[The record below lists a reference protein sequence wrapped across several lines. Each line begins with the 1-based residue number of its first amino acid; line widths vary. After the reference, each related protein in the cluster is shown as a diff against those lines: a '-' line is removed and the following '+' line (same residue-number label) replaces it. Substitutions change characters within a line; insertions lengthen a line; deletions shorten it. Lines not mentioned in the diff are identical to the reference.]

1 MQVLWQLV
9 RGYTMSYASNPLVNW
24 LLSRSYGQGGTV
36 AVPSSAPL
44 VSTGL
49 ARRGKF
55 PAGVGD
61 VLERLVD
68 QYSSWPTP
76 ADQGISVEWC
86 FLVGGPGNGKSEA
99 LKELAEVLMIK
110 LPPKVKGA
118 PAQRVVPA
126 GWPSQAETVVPG
138 LEIAFINDASIP
150 HSFPLTNGQRG
161 SLFIDVREGIDRF
174 LKKRMPIVLFGNVNR
189 GILVEEQ
196 DALRGTI
203 HTTMADEIAEQ
214 IILWLAN
221 PPFQTNEA
229 QGHSEIQTL
238 VPLDPLKPYY
248 AQFMVRLVNR
258 GADHNIVVHVVFLDV
273 LSLLEPT
280 PGIQGK
286 AVNFSSNP
294 PEVEPY
300 DTIGGFSSDAVSRE
314 KTIAGELLSSLLSAG
329 DWEQGGCIDRQG
341 GTLCDAYNRCPFA
354 QNTKWLRNQ
363 QLQRRFLDTLR
374 AAEVA
379 SARRFTYRDLLGH
392 ISLSIL
398 GQPEPEWLKGSE
410 PCHWIAGK
418 VRDLDNVNTKGDTIV
433 DLVSHRIYMNLFPT
447 PDKTAWKRARARSQR
462 RDTIYGAAM
471 KRMTL
476 TGEAPR
482 IQAFEQAFNHI
493 DPARDVDSWNGI
505 RSAVLEIAE
514 SLEIEFPSV
523 QLSRGGL
530 IPSDA
535 LSKIERIV
543 DQVLRDEVITELG
556 SGSIHGDSSA
566 PLTRT
571 RFLRKWRSTL
581 ILRQVGLAL
590 GHVAFETVLIAW
602 LAEQNNALRGGSTPL
617 DLGQGI
623 QALILPP
630 ASKFLLAPLRPRTYS
645 MAGKLPKNTL
655 LVEIP
660 LADLRVEI
668 ISHGDTLLAE
678 VIRTRRPLD
687 TVTTL
692 VVDLA
697 VAREAL
703 LHAGGN
709 TYSFTEI
716 GNSAFARIERA
727 RASLV
732 SRRRMRNATVYFTDE
747 VGNRYRVAT
756 NPAGSAPLRVI
767 PS

>member
-1 MQVLWQLV
+1 M
-9 RGYTMSYASNPLVNW
+9 GYASNPLVNW
-24 LLSRSYGQGGTV
+24 LFLRSYGQGGTV
-36 AVPSSAPL
+36 AVPNSAPSA
-44 VSTGL
+44 STGPS
-49 ARRGKF
+49 RRGKF

-68 QYSSWPTP
+68 QYSSWSSP
-76 ADQGISVEWC
+76 AAHSSSVEWC

-99 LKELAEVLMIK
+99 LKQLAEVLMIG

-126 GWPSQAETVVPG
+126 GWPDQAETVVPG

-150 HSFPLTNGQRG
+150 HALSLTNGQLG
-161 SLFIDVREGIDRF
+161 SLFIDVREGIDR
-174 LKKRMPIVLFGNVNR
+174 LLEKRTPIVLFGNVNR

-196 DALRGTI
+196 DALRGIT
-203 HTTMADEIAEQ
+203 HTTVAAEVAEQ

-221 PPFQTNEA
+221 PPLESNVA
-229 QGHSEIQTL
+229 QEHTEIQTL
-238 VPLDPLKPYY
+238 VPLDPVKPYY
-248 AQFMVRLVNR
+248 AQFLVPLVKK

-286 AVNFSSNP
+286 ALDFSGELP
-294 PEVEPY
+294 VVEPY

-314 KTIAGELLSSLLSAG
+314 GTIAGQLLSSLLG
-329 DWEQGGCIDRQG
+329 DNDWEQGGCIDRQS
-341 GTLCDAYNRCPFA
+341 GTLCDAFNRCPFA
-354 QNTKWLRNQ
+354 QNAKWLRYQ
-363 QLQRRFLDTLR
+363 QLRRRFLDTLR

-379 SARRFTYRDLLGH
+379 SSRRFTYRDLLGH

-410 PCHWIAGK
+410 LCHWVAGRI
-418 VRDLDNVNTKGDTIV
+418 RDLDNVYARADNIV

-447 PDKTAWKRARARSQR
+447 PDKTAWKRARSRSQR
-462 RDTIYGAAM
+462 KDTIYSAAA

-476 TGEAPR
+476 AAEAPR
-482 IQAFEQAFNHI
+482 IQALEQAFNHI
-493 DPARDVDSWNGI
+493 DPARDVDSWGGI
-505 RSAVLEIAE
+505 RSVVMEIAE
-514 SLEIEFPSV
+514 SLEIESPST
-523 QLSRGGL
+523 QLLQDNL
-530 IPSDA
+530 IPADA
-535 LSKIERIV
+535 FSEIERIV
-543 DQVLRDEVITELG
+543 DQVLRDEIITELS
-556 SGSIHGDSSA
+556 SGSMRGDSSA

-581 ILRQVGLAL
+581 LLRQVGLAL
-590 GHVAFETVLIAW
+590 GHVAFESVLAAW

-617 DLGQGI
+617 DLGHGI

-630 ASKFLLAPLRPRTYS
+630 SSKFFLAPLRPRTYS
-645 MAGKLPKNTL
+645 MADKLPKNTV
-655 LVEIP
+655 LVEVP

-668 ISHGDTLLAE
+668 ISHGDTLIAE
-678 VIRTRRPLD
+678 VIRTRRPIGK
-687 TVTTL
+687 VTSL

-703 LHAGGN
+703 LHTSGN

-732 SRRRMRNATVYFTDE
+732 GRERMKNATVYFTDE
-747 VGNRYRVAT
+747 VGNRYRVVS
-756 NPAGSAPLRVI
+756 NPAGPAPLRVTL
-767 PS
+767 S